1 LKPLPPLT
9 ALVALMLACGD
20 GASGPN
26 QPPNPPDGL
35 SLGTAA
41 YTTEKD
47 GQPATQVAYSATA
60 QFPTHCPGQI
70 SLGNSPYIQF
80 SLGVDSPFTV
90 RTYTLGDAPNWNQGI
105 VSVIGS
111 HTYPRGLV
119 PTPTTGWLQ
128 VLYASGTRVDGRFEF
143 RGGADSALV
152 SWVVLVRG
160 SFSATPHDPPPQ
172 CPW

>member
-1 LKPLPPLT
+1 MKPLPPLLT
-9 ALVALMLACGD
+9 LVALVLACGD

-26 QPPNPPDGL
+26 PVPDPPDGL

-47 GQPATQVAYSATA
+47 SQPSTRVGYSASA
-60 QFPTHCPGQI
+60 QFPTLCPGQI

-80 SLGVDSPFTV
+80 SLGVDSQFTV
-90 RTYTLGDAPNWNQGI
+90 RTYTLGDAPQLTQGI

-111 HTYPRGLV
+111 HTYPYGSV

-128 VLYASGTRVDGRFEF
+128 ILYASSTRADGRFEF

-152 SWVVLVRG
+152 HWVVLVRG

>member
-1 LKPLPPLT
+1 MKSASPLLALT
-9 ALVALMLACGD
+9 SLMLACGD

-26 QPPNPPDGL
+26 RPPNPPDGL

-47 GQPATQVAYSATA
+47 GQPPTRVGYSATA
-60 QFPTHCPGQI
+60 HFPTQCPGQI
-70 SLGNSPYIQF
+70 TLGGSPYIQF
-80 SLGVDSPFTV
+80 SLGVDSQFTV
-90 RTYTLGDAPNWNQGI
+90 RTYTLGDAPHWNQGI
-105 VSVIGS
+105 LSVIGS
-111 HTYPRGLV
+111 HTNPNGLV

-128 VLYASGTRVDGRFEF
+128 VLYASSTRVDGRFEF

-160 SFSATPHDPPPQ
+160 SFSATSHDPPPP